1 MCCSRKYPY
10 LAPTKG
16 KGNSE
21 GGVPKG
27 GSFREGGGGLSS
39 LFFGGREGG
48 GGVPSLIDK
57 QAITYFTVIGN
68 SKQKLLF
75 S

>member
-39 LFFGGREGG
+39 LFL

-57 QAITYFTVIGN
+57 QAITYLTVIGV

>member
-1 MCCSRKYPY
+1 MCCSRKYPF
-10 LAPTKG
+10 LAPTEG

-39 LFFGGREGG
+39 LFFWGG

-57 QAITYFTVIGN
+57 QAITYFTVIGD

>member
-1 MCCSRKYPY
+1 MASR
-10 LAPTKG
+10 
-16 KGNSE
+16 
-21 GGVPKG
+21 V
-27 GSFREGGGGLSS
+27 
-39 LFFGGREGG
+39 FFFGG

-57 QAITYFTVIGN
+57 QAITYFTVIGD

>member
-1 MCCSRKYPY
+1 MASR
-10 LAPTKG
+10 
-16 KGNSE
+16 
-21 GGVPKG
+21 V
-27 GSFREGGGGLSS
+27 
-39 LFFGGREGG
+39 FFWGG

-57 QAITYFTVIGN
+57 QAITYFTVIGD

>member
-1 MCCSRKYPY
+1 MCCSRKYPF
-10 LAPTKG
+10 LAPTEG

-39 LFFGGREGG
+39 LFFGGG

-57 QAITYFTVIGN
+57 QAITYFTVIGD

>member
-1 MCCSRKYPY
+1 MCCSRKYPF
-10 LAPTKG
+10 LAPTEG

-27 GSFREGGGGLSS
+27 GSFREGGVASRVF
-39 LFFGGREGG
+39 FFGGEGF
-48 GGVPSLIDK
+48 PSLIDK
-57 QAITYFTVIGN
+57 QAITYFTVIGD

>member
-10 LAPTKG
+10 LASTEG

-21 GGVPKG
+21 GGVRKG

-39 LFFGGREGG
+39 LFW
-48 GGVPSLIDK
+48 GVPSLIDK
-57 QAITYFTVIGN
+57 QAITYFTVIGV

>member
-1 MCCSRKYPY
+1 ME
-10 LAPTKG
+10 AV
-16 KGNSE
+16 SE
-21 GGVPKG
+21 RLGWPLE
-27 GSFREGGGGLSS
+27 SF
-39 LFFGGREGG
+39 F

-57 QAITYFTVIGN
+57 QAITYFTVIGV